1 MLTQAPRGTKDVMP
15 FDAYKWQYVER
26 KFAEICSRFGYDE
39 IRTPGF
45 EHTVL
50 FKRGVGEG
58 TDIVQKEMYTFKDN
72 GKRDLTL
79 KPEGTSPVV
88 RSFIENKLYAMTQP
102 TKLYYNTP
110 CYRYERPQAGRLR
123 AFHQFGIEV
132 FGAKDASTDAE
143 IIHLG
148 MTFFKEVGLKNL
160 ELRINSIG
168 CPKCRK
174 KYIEVLKEY
183 YAPKLGEL
191 CSTCNDRYERN
202 PVRIIDCKSPICQEI
217 SAGAPSILEYLCDE
231 CSEHF
236 EELKKN
242 LDLMK
247 TDYII
252 DTNIVRGLDYYSK
265 TAFEIISR
273 DIGAQG
279 TVCGGGRYDGLVEEI
294 GGPPTPGVGFGLG
307 VERLILTLESNNI
320 EIPKPEGLDVFIAA
334 MGKKAVE
341 KAIEITSEL
350 RTMGLKVDFD
360 HIKRSLKAQFKYSDK
375 KNSLYTLVIG
385 DNELQ
390 KNAVTLKNMRTGVQN
405 EIAIS
410 TIAEEIAN
418 KFNEGM

>member
-88 RSFIENKLYAMTQP
+88 RAFIENKLYAMTQP

>member
-15 FDAYKWQYVER
+15 FDAYKWQYVES
-26 KFAEICSRFGYDE
+26 KFAEICGRFGYEE

-88 RSFIENKLYAMTQP
+88 RAFIENKLYAMTQP

-168 CPKCRK
+168 CPECRK

-183 YAPKLGEL
+183 YAPKLGDL
-191 CSTCNDRYERN
+191 CGTCNERYERN

-217 SAGAPSILEYLCDE
+217 SAGAPSILDYLCDE
-231 CSEHF
+231 CSDHF
-236 EELKKN
+236 EELKRN

-247 TDYII
+247 TEYII
-252 DTNIVRGLDYYSK
+252 DPNIVRGLDYYSK

-294 GGPPTPGVGFGLG
+294 GGPATPGVGFGLG
-307 VERLILTLESNNI
+307 VERLILTLEKNNI
-320 EIPKPEGLDVFIAA
+320 EIPKPQGLDVFIAA
-334 MGKKAVE
+334 MGKEAVE
-341 KAIEITSEL
+341 KAVEITSEL

-360 HIKRSLKAQFKYSDK
+360 HLKRSLKAQFKYSDK
-375 KNSLYTLVIG
+375 KDALYTLVIG

-390 KNAVTLKNMRTGVQN
+390 KGAVTLKNMRTGEQS
-405 EIAIS
+405 EIAVS
-410 TIAEEIAN
+410 DIAEDIAN
-418 KFNEGM
+418 KFDEGM